1 MTTSESKTEA
11 LRERLS
17 SRIPSGGKDGPTQGV
32 NHIAVFAKDLEATA
46 KFYDEILDMPVIRVS
61 ANRDSEESTHMNVA
75 IGNGMSLAFFDF
87 PHVPRLQRK
96 APEGV
101 GNVMHIALPIAKTIF
116 DDLKGRMDRNKVKY
130 QEVGGSLYVK
140 DPNGLAIELMPYD

>member
-11 LRERLS
+11 MRERL
-17 SRIPSGGKDGPTQGV
+17 RTLIPQGGKDGPTQGV

-46 KFYDEILDMPVIRVS
+46 KFYSEIMDMPVIRVS
-61 ANRDSEESTHMNVA
+61 ANRDVAESTHMNVA

-87 PHVPRLQRK
+87 PHVPRLQRR

-101 GNVMHIALPIAKTIF
+101 GNVMHIALPIARKLF
-116 DDLKGRMDRNKVKY
+116 L
-130 QEVGGSLYVK
+130 EVK
-140 DPNGLAIELMPYD
+140 DRCNQNKIKSL